1 LTTET
6 TVKPIDFYFDFSS
19 PYGYFASCKI
29 DALAAGHGRETAW
42 RPFLLGVAFKTTGG
56 APLPSIPMKGQYHL
70 RDMLRTA
77 RYLGVEYR
85 HPTVFPIASVAPT
98 RAFYWLNAKD
108 PKRAKALAQALYR
121 AYFLEDRDISKAEE
135 TVAVSAKLGLAA
147 EEVRAALNDQSV
159 KDKTKSEVDAAI
171 AIGAFGSPY
180 VVIDGE
186 PFWGADRLEQIDKWL
201 ATGGW

>member
-1 LTTET
+1 MKES
-6 TVKPIDFYFDFSS
+6 IDFYFDFSS

-29 DALAAGHGRETAW
+29 DALASKYGRETIW
-42 RPFLLGVAFKTTGG
+42 RPFLLGVAFKATGG
-56 APLPSIPMKGQYHL
+56 APLPSIPIKGQYHL

-77 RYLGVEYR
+77 KYLGVEFR
-85 HPTVFPIASVAPT
+85 HPSVFPIASVAPT

-108 PKRAKALAQALYR
+108 PKRAKALASALYR
-121 AYFLEDRDISKAEE
+121 AYFVEDRDISKPEE
-135 TVAVSAKLGLAA
+135 VVSACGRLGLAA
-147 EEVRAALNDQSV
+147 AETRAALADQAV
-159 KDKTKSEVDAAI
+159 KDMTRTEVDAAV

-186 PFWGADRLEQIDKWL
+186 PFWGVDRLEQIEKWL